1 MRGSGVKLGAFRLWI
16 GAMAVVCILGGLAR
30 PAPAQDVAEAR
41 HDITDSDDFRLR
53 VSAALILGRTHADGA
68 RPLLE
73 QALTDAHPAV
83 RTAAAAALG
92 ALGDAAAIPALE
104 RCESAELSASV
115 KMQMRTSVAV
125 LQRVPQ
131 GSWQNARYVLELG
144 DMKNGSGVRGEQP
157 SGILR
162 SSTRTYAA
170 SLPGAVVTE
179 GINPG
184 ARREAASR
192 HLHVLAL
199 DGSVQRLTQGQ
210 RDTELTFAAQVEFSL
225 RRVPEQSL
233 KGTLSGTATS
243 VGSTSA
249 LANPQLLTQLQNQA
263 IDGAVASAM
272 RGAAEGFDRATR

>member
-1 MRGSGVKLGAFRLWI
+1 MLGTGVKLGALRLWI

-41 HDITDSDDFRLR
+41 HDISDSDDFRLR
-53 VSAALILGRTHADGA
+53 VSAALILGRTHAEGA

-73 QALTDAHPAV
+73 QALSDVHPAV

-92 ALGDAAAIPALE
+92 ALGDPAAIPALQ
-104 RCESAELSASV
+104 RCESGELSTSV
-115 KMQMRTSVAV
+115 KMQIRTSVAA
-125 LQRVPQ
+125 LRRVPP

-144 DMKNGSGVRGEQP
+144 DMKNRTGIRGEQP

-162 SSTRTYAA
+162 NSTRTYAT
-170 SLPGAVVTE
+170 SLPGVVVTE
-179 GINPG
+179 GVDPT
-184 ARREAASR
+184 ARQEAASR

-210 RDTELTFAAQVEFSL
+210 RNTELTFAAQVEFSL

-243 VGSTSA
+243 IGSTSA
-249 LANPQLLTQLQNQA
+249 LANPQLVTQLQNQA
-263 IDGAVASAM
+263 IDGAVESAM